1 MITDKTEKQELQSIT
16 VNLRKMRVVQKRGI
30 LVCAVSYR
38 YNKTKEKPFLK

>member
-38 YNKTKEKPFLK
+38 YNKIRRNHF